1 MKLATKL
8 LRELHGKELR
18 PDEETYVLYAEGGHI
33 KISTEEDEKCLK
45 FEVVYDDATFAYH
58 TDKTIEELVDVI
70 GFLKDIESK
79 EDDES

>member
-1 MKLATKL
+1 MKLATRL

-18 PDEETYVLYAEGGHI
+18 PDEETYVLYAQGGHV
-33 KISTEEDEKCLK
+33 KISTEEDEPCLK

-70 GFLKDIESK
+70 GFL
-79 EDDES
+79 EDVRSTEDEDK